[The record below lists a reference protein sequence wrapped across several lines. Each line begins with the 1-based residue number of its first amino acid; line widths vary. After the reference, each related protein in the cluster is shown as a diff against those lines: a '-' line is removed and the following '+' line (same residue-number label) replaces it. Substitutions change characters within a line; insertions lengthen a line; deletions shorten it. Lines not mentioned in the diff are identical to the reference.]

1 MKLVVATNNQGKV
14 REFRQ
19 LLEPLGFEPVS
30 LKDEGI
36 EIDVTED
43 GETFAENA
51 HIKAQAVYEI
61 CRCPVLADDSGLE
74 IEFLGGAPGI
84 YSARYAGEDATDAD
98 RCNKI
103 LSELEGVDVSMR
115 SARFACALYCIMDDE
130 TEYSVLGTM
139 NGFIGTEPIGENGF
153 GYDPIFMIDE
163 ETSVAMI
170 SDEEKNKIS
179 HRAEAMRKLAE
190 VLKARV

>member
-1 MKLVVATNNQGKV
+1 MKIVVATNNQGKV

-36 EIDVTED
+36 VIDVEEN
-43 GETFAENA
+43 GETFSENA

-84 YSARYAGEDATDAD
+84 YSARYAGEDATDQD

-103 LSELEGVDVSMR
+103 LSELEGVDISLR
-115 SARFACALYCIMDDE
+115 SARFACALYCIIDDE

-139 NGFIGTEPIGENGF
+139 EGFIGFVPMGENGF
-153 GYDPIFMIDE
+153 GYDPIFMVDE

-170 SDEEKNKIS
+170 SDEDKNRIS
-179 HRAEAMRKLAE
+179 HRANAMKKLAD
-190 VLKARV
+190 VLEANV

>member
-14 REFRQ
+14 KEFKQ
-19 LLEPLGFEPVS
+19 LLEPLGFKPVS
-30 LKDEGI
+30 LRDEGI
-36 EIDVTED
+36 VIDVAED

-61 CRCPVLADDSGLE
+61 CKCPVLADDSGLE

-98 RCNKI
+98 RCSKV
-103 LSELEGVDVSMR
+103 LSELEGVDISMR
-115 SARFACALYCIMDDE
+115 SARFACALYCIIDDD

-139 NGFIGTEPIGENGF
+139 NGFIGTEPMGENGF

-190 VLKARV
+190 VLRANG